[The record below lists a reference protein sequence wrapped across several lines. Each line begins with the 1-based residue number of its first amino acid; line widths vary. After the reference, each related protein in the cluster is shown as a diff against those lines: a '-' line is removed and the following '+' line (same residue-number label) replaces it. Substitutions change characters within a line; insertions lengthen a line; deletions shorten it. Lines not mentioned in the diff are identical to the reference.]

1 MEAQRETA
9 EPAVFPP
16 GPLVDEDDFGV
27 VAKVSRSGGDIRP
40 TGERRVKLDVLVQR
54 TRDR

>member
-9 EPAVFPP
+9 QPAVFPP

-40 TGERRVKLDVLVQR
+40 ARERRLKFDVFVQR